1 MRSCGTRGP
10 AERPMCRCGRATL
23 FMPKRAPPPKKSEPS
38 PTPELDALVD
48 DLLVGELE
56 QSLSEDELEKT
67 KAAVLDWLI
76 LELEESMAPDMQVV
90 HPPEKGEAKATD
102 EEKLPPV
109 PSPLS
114 ESIGFLSQWVRGSR
128 GLVSGLRPKRGP
140 RGSGKGDGI
149 VNGKGR

>member
-1 MRSCGTRGP
+1 MAMCP
-10 AERPMCRCGRATL
+10 AGGARL
-23 FMPKRAPPPKKSEPS
+23 SIPKRVPPPKKSEPS

-90 HPPEKGEAKATD
+90 HPPEKGEAEATD

-140 RGSGKGDGI
+140 RESGKRSEERR
-149 VNGKGR
+149 VGKECRSRWSPYH

>member
-1 MRSCGTRGP
+1 SVPKRGP
-10 AERPMCRCGRATL
+10 ARW
-23 FMPKRAPPPKKSEPS
+23 KSEPS

-56 QSLSEDELEKT
+56 QALSEDELEKT
-67 KAAVLDWLI
+67 KAAVLDWLS

-90 HPPEKGEAKATD
+90 HPPEKGEAEATGV
-102 EEKLPPV
+102 EKLPPV

-140 RGSGKGDGI
+140 RESGRVNGI
-149 VNGKGR
+149 VTGKGRVNGRVKGVGSTDESGNGLGRA